1 MKNKTLGVFRNLG
14 FSEDITNFYLAKD
27 YSIFN
32 YFNSLFLHEN
42 SISPMTYFHSFTDS
56 KFILGSRQN
65 SDNIIKPNSNKQDL
79 LSRRFTPANQVL
91 SGKNSLGYSYVNEF
105 NKSDF
110 GKNPIEGHR
119 KYFSGYLA
127 ETLKQIGVPNIE
139 IDDSASTITSSGE
152 VVASHTI
159 RRKGN
164 VVIVHG
170 LLTISPFD
178 LSEFKDDFYFGTRL
192 FGGRKFLL
200 ENILEQSKSVQDLL
214 VGNLSERVL
223 KDSFV
228 STFNNLFVKDSIDL
242 GSKMITPTS
251 NQISYFSNSN
261 WILNGKSS
269 NINLSGETPNESNEL
284 SNTCNQYCFFSQVL
298 ESYFDRYL

>member
-1 MKNKTLGVFRNLG
+1 MG
-14 FSEDITNFYLAKD
+14 FSEDITDFYLAKD

-32 YFNSLFLHEN
+32 SFNNLSLYTN

-56 KFILGSRQN
+56 KIILGSRQN
-65 SDNIIKPNSNKQDL
+65 SDNIIKPNSSKQDL

-91 SGKNSLGYSYVNEF
+91 SGKNSLGYSYVNKF
-105 NKSDF
+105 NKLDF

-119 KYFSGYLA
+119 KYFSEYLA
-127 ETLKQIGVPNIE
+127 ETLKHIGVPNIE

-178 LSEFKDDFYFGTRL
+178 LTEFKDDFYFGTRL
-192 FGGRKFLL
+192 IGERKILL
-200 ENILEQSKSVQDLL
+200 ENILERSKSLQDVL
-214 VGNLSERVL
+214 VGNLSEKVL
-223 KDSFV
+223 KESFV
-228 STFNNLFVKDSIDL
+228 STFNKLFVKDSVDL
-242 GSKMITPTS
+242 SSNSIIPTPD
-251 NQISYFSNSN
+251 QISYFSDSD

-269 NINLSGETPNESNEL
+269 NFNLAGETPNESNKFT
-284 SNTCNQYCFFSQVL
+284 NTCNQYCFFSQVSN
-298 ESYFDRYL
+298 SYFDRYL